1 MAGLIL
7 LVIGLLGWLRLWRS
21 VQDKPPEPPP
31 DPMVTMTS
39 RGGGQL
45 RIMYSHDCRLFMV
58 DPNSARWEAHPG
70 TEFVLDDLRSW
81 QINTERI
88 TLIEEGFAEPEPGE

>member
-1 MAGLIL
+1 MTPWHDGR
-7 LVIGLLGWLRLWRS
+7 LVAFDVETSGIDLEEARI
-21 VQDKPPEPPP
+21 
-31 DPMVTMTS
+31 VTAAIAVC
-39 RGGGQL
+39 GGGQETQTL
-45 RIMYSHDCRLFMV
+45 TLLA